1 MKKNLLKKIY
11 ASTAMLATCLTLFAV
26 VLPFGTFILGVENDS
41 SYDSS
46 VNTCADDY
54 PEYVKVN

>member
-11 ASTAMLATCLTLFAV
+11 ASTTMLARCLTLFVV
-26 VLPFGTFILGVENDS
+26 VLPFGTFIFGDENDS

>member
-11 ASTAMLATCLTLFAV
+11 ASATMLATCLTLFVV
-26 VLPFGTFILGVENDS
+26 VLPFGTFIFGYYKDS

-46 VNTCADDY
+46 VN
-54 PEYVKVN
+54 

>member
-11 ASTAMLATCLTLFAV
+11 ASATCLTLFVV
-26 VLPFGTFILGVENDS
+26 VLPFGTFIFGDENDS